1 MLLVEA
7 DTNAHHMNVAYNPQ
21 QKQDEEDCKAS
32 PPIWFVRWFDEHSF
46 LHASS
51 PPPSNYS
58 AEIFAYINN
67 VPRQK
72 FQPKTGAV
80 KYRMAGERRENML
93 PPKYEGEN
101 YRLWVGDALKVLLSF
116 PDNCVHLIVTSPPYY
131 IGTGY
136 YSDLPD
142 DLENQPTWEEYV
154 AKLLDI
160 LSECARVLVAGG
172 KMCVNIADSWTNRRL
187 EGVNKCYPTH
197 ARVLL
202 HMVEKCGLI
211 YKGSIIYEQIRA
223 HHASGGALCLRGS
236 FPYPPNIPICNFY
249 EYILIFQKEGKYQPA
264 DNSPENREAS
274 KISRSEFADWAS
286 TGIWR
291 VPANRE
297 RKVCPAPFPYEIPY
311 RLIKLFSLKGDIVL
325 DPFVGSGTTVYV
337 AIQLGR
343 VAWGIDINET
353 YIDYVYQNIPFISPN
368 LFG

>member
-1 MLLVEA
+1 
-7 DTNAHHMNVAYNPQ
+7 
-21 QKQDEEDCKAS
+21 
-32 PPIWFVRWFDEHSF
+32 
-46 LHASS
+46 
-51 PPPSNYS
+51 
-58 AEIFAYINN
+58 
-67 VPRQK
+67 
-72 FQPKTGAV
+72 
-80 KYRMAGERRENML
+80 ML

-101 YRLWVGDALKVLLSF
+101 YRLWVGDALKVLSSF

-131 IGTGY
+131 IRAGY
-136 YSDLPD
+136 YSDLPN

-172 KMCVNIADSWTNRRL
+172 KICVNIGDSWTNTKL

-202 HMVEKCGLI
+202 HMVEKCGLL
-211 YKGSIIYEQIRA
+211 YKGNIIYEQIRA
-223 HHASGGALCLRGS
+223 HHASGGALFLSGS

-274 KISRSEFADWAS
+274 KISRSEFTNWAS

-291 VPANRE
+291 IPPNRE
-297 RKVCPAPFPYEIPY
+297 RKICPAPFPLEIPY
-311 RLIKLFSLKGDIVL
+311 RLIKLFSFRGDIVL
-325 DPFVGSGTTVYV
+325 DPFVGSGITVYA

-353 YIDYVYQNIPFISPN
+353 YIDYVYQNIPFVSLN